1 MKFFHKN
8 KTLFLSIIVT
18 LVYAGIYSSISIWN
32 HYVFRT
38 FAYDL
43 GIKNQAL
50 WDYAHL
56 RMNYN
61 TVLQELNGEVNI
73 LANHFEPVIML
84 FAPLYYVFGSYTLLV
99 VQIFFLLL
107 GGWGIRRLIIHQ
119 SGNEWLA
126 LTGMLV
132 FYSMWG
138 VFSALSF
145 DFHTNV
151 IAASVVP
158 WFLTFAFEKRWVQS
172 ALILLFII
180 LCKENMALWAVFLA
194 AGMAVYYWNEN
205 KYRRIYSGL
214 SLASLAIFILI
225 MKVIIPFFADG
236 KIMYLHF
243 KYSTLG
249 DTLEKAIL
257 TILTTPGKWLPLLW
271 ESPIESNDPYIR
283 DSKIWLHTAVALSGG
298 ILLITRPYYII
309 MLIPV
314 YAQKF
319 FSDDPIRWGIFCHYS
334 IEFVPVITAGAFTLI
349 SGFKSWRVQLLTA
362 VLLLISV
369 ADVTKDLMDRWNP
382 NPYKNL
388 NVQFYSK
395 AHYTREINYSAYHKV
410 LSYYIPAQAAVS
422 ANSFLVP
429 HLAFRKKIYQ
439 FPIVKDADYI
449 VICDDYRNY
458 YPFGMEERH
467 LFLTTR
473 DSLEKSEEFNTI
485 FKDQQMLILRRKI
498 HLP

>member
-1 MKFFHKN
+1 
-8 KTLFLSIIVT
+8 
-18 LVYAGIYSSISIWN
+18 
-32 HYVFRT
+32 
-38 FAYDL
+38 
-43 GIKNQAL
+43 
-50 WDYAHL
+50 
-56 RMNYN
+56 
-61 TVLQELNGEVNI
+61 
-73 LANHFEPVIML
+73 
-84 FAPLYYVFGSYTLLV
+84 
-99 VQIFFLLL
+99 
-107 GGWGIRRLIIHQ
+107 
-119 SGNEWLA
+119 
-126 LTGMLV
+126 
-132 FYSMWG
+132 
-138 VFSALSF
+138 
-145 DFHTNV
+145 
-151 IAASVVP
+151 
-158 WFLTFAFEKRWVQS
+158 
-172 ALILLFII
+172 
-180 LCKENMALWAVFLA
+180 
-194 AGMAVYYWNEN
+194 
-205 KYRRIYSGL
+205 
-214 SLASLAIFILI
+214 

-309 MLIPV
+309 MLIPIF
-314 YAQKF
+314 AQKL